1 MTSTFLFERPRGGE
15 RALLVGVG
23 IGRPVDPQ
31 DTAEFEALAA
41 SAGALPVALVTASR
55 PRPDSKYFVGTGK
68 AAEIRDRAQD
78 ARAEVILVDQTLSPS
93 QERNLEKLTSCRVL
107 DRNGLIL
114 DIFSQRARSFEGK
127 LQVELAQLSHL
138 STRLVRGWT
147 HLERQKGGI
156 GLRGPGETQLET
168 DRRLIAK
175 RIRTLRGRLE
185 KLARQRDTGRHVRRE
200 VPVPTVALVGY
211 TNAGKSTLF
220 NRLTGSD
227 SYVADQ
233 LFATLDPTVRRI
245 KLAGVGEVVLADTVG
260 FVRSLPHELIAA
272 FRSTLQEAREADLLL
287 HVVDASDPQRDER
300 ILQVREVLAGI
311 GAGEI
316 RELKVFNKIDLLG
329 AGGLGTE
336 RSGVDQSGAES
347 RSVESRDVESRDVES
362 RDVESPGAE
371 SRGGQFAGVELHGV
385 HLPGVE
391 LPHILLAADGAPV
404 QAWVSAHSGAGLGEL
419 REAIAQ
425 AVRPNQVRQTLHL
438 GLLAAAV
445 RSDLYRREA
454 VRAERQCDD
463 GSWELD
469 VELDPAEMAKI
480 LGNRG
485 VEPVAP
491 PENARA
497 VA

>member
-1 MTSTFLFERPRGGE
+1 MTGAFLFERPRGGE

-23 IGRPVDPQ
+23 IGQPVDPF

-55 PRPDSKYFVGTGK
+55 PRPDPKYFVGLGK
-68 AAEIRDRAQD
+68 AEEIRDRAQD
-78 ARAEVILVDQTLSPS
+78 AKAAVILVDQTLSPS

-175 RIRTLRGRLE
+175 RIRTLQGRLE

-260 FVRSLPHELIAA
+260 FVRALPHELIAA

-300 ILQVREVLAGI
+300 IVQVREVLTGI

-316 RELKVFNKIDLLG
+316 RELKVFNKIDLTG
-329 AGGLGTE
+329 AGAGAE
-336 RSGVDQSGAES
+336 RS
-347 RSVESRDVESRDVES
+347 SVERARLVLGSD
-362 RDVESPGAE
+362 
-371 SRGGQFAGVELHGV
+371 GV
-385 HLPGVE
+385 P
-391 LPHILLAADGAPV
+391 A

-419 REAIAQ
+419 REAIGQ

-438 GLLAAAV
+438 DMLAASL

-480 LGNRG
+480 LGSRG

-491 PENARA
+491 PENARE